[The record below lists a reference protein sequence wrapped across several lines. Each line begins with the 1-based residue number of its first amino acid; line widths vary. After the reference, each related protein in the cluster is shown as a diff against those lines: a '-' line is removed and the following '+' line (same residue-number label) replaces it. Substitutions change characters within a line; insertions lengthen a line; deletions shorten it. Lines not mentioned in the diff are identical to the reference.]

1 MTSMAKLAV
10 LIALVSLT
18 VSAQAQNARPPNIVI
33 LFADDL
39 GYADLG
45 SYGNPYI
52 RTPTLDTLAREGQRW
67 TDFYVAA
74 PVCSPSRGALI
85 TGQLSVRS
93 GLYGRQIHVMHPND
107 SHGIPE
113 EAMTLPEALKSAGY
127 RTGMFGKWHLGDA
140 PENFPTRNGFD
151 YWYGVPY
158 SNDMDFVGGM
168 DVDQVMELL
177 ASGQRA
183 KLAALWGKILE
194 LFENPKSEYWNIPL
208 YRSQLID
215 GTHQDEL
222 VERPINQPT
231 FTRRITEEAE
241 RFIRTNRDRPFFVYL
256 PYSMPHLPVFASE
269 AFAGKSLRGP
279 YGDAVEEIDWSV
291 GRIRETLES
300 LGIAENT
307 LVFFS
312 SDNGPWQE
320 ASTFGAGSAGVLRGN
335 KGTTWEGGV
344 RVPGIFWW
352 PERIKPG
359 VVSDMGTT
367 IDVFATALHLAEVP
381 IPSDSDGFALTET
394 LLRGAP
400 GPRSEMPYYH
410 KGYLKAYRKGRYKVV
425 FFGGERTETELQKP
439 LLYDL
444 HQDIAERRDISEE
457 RPDILEDLLQAV
469 ESHREQVTVA
479 DPIFDRRLNRLS
491 APGRRTG
498 S

>member
-1 MTSMAKLAV
+1 MTTTAKLTL
-10 LIALVSLT
+10 LIALVGF
-18 VSAQAQNARPPNIVI
+18 SALVQAESARPPNIVI

-67 TDFYVAA
+67 TDFYVGS
-74 PVCSPSRGALI
+74 PVCSPSRGALL
-85 TGQLSVRS
+85 TGQISVRS
-93 GLYGRQIHVMHPND
+93 GLYGRKLHVMHPGD

-113 EAMTLPEALKSAGY
+113 QTVTLAEALKSAGY

-140 PENFPTRNGFD
+140 PENYPTRNGFD

-168 DVDQVMELL
+168 DVDEVMQLL

-183 KLAALWGKILE
+183 KLAALWGKVLK

-208 YRSQLID
+208 YRSEMID
-215 GTHQDEL
+215 GEYQDEL
-222 VERPINQPT
+222 VERPIDQPT
-231 FTRRITEEAE
+231 FTRRITEEAQ
-241 RFIRTNRDRPFFVYL
+241 RFIHENHEQPFFLYL
-256 PYSMPHLPVFASE
+256 PYSMPHLPVFASD

-279 YGDAVEEIDWSV
+279 YGDSVEEIDWSV
-291 GRIRETLES
+291 GRIRKTLES
-300 LGIAENT
+300 LGIADNT

-335 KGTTWEGGV
+335 KGTVWEGGV

-352 PERIKPG
+352 PEHVEPG
-359 VVSDMGTT
+359 VVSDIGTT
-367 IDVFATALHLAEVP
+367 LDVFATVLHLAGVP
-381 IPSDSDGFALTET
+381 TPPDADGVDLTET
-394 LLRGAP
+394 LLDGAS

-410 KGYLKAYRKGRYKVV
+410 KGQLKAYRKGRYKIV
-425 FFGGERTETELQKP
+425 FFGGDRTETELPKP

-444 HQDIAERRDISEE
+444 HQDIAERRDISET
-457 RPDILEDLLQAV
+457 RPDILEDLVKAV
-469 ESHREQVTVA
+469 ENHREQVTIA

-491 APGRRTG
+491 ATGQGTG

>member
-1 MTSMAKLAV
+1 MTSMAKLAL
-10 LIALVSLT
+10 LIALVAFSAL
-18 VSAQAQNARPPNIVI
+18 AQAEDRRPPNIVI

-52 RTPTLDTLAREGQRW
+52 RTPSLDALAREGQRW
-67 TDFYVAA
+67 TDFYVGS
-74 PVCSPSRGALI
+74 PVCSPSRGALL
-85 TGQLSVRS
+85 TGQVSVRS
-93 GLYGRQIHVMHPND
+93 GLYGRKLHVMHPGD

-113 EAMTLPEALKSAGY
+113 QTVTLAEALQAAGY

-140 PENFPTRNGFD
+140 PNNYPTRNGFD

-158 SNDMDFVGGM
+158 SNDMDLVGGM
-168 DVDQVMELL
+168 DVDKVMELL
-177 ASGQRA
+177 ARGQRA
-183 KLAALWGKILE
+183 KLAALWGRVLA

-208 YRSQLID
+208 YRSQLVD
-215 GTHQDEL
+215 GEYQDEL
-222 VERPINQPT
+222 VERPIDQPT
-231 FTRRITEEAE
+231 FTRRITEEAQ
-241 RFIRTNRDRPFFVYL
+241 RFIHENQKQPFFVYL

-269 AFAGKSLRGP
+269 AFAGESLRGS

-291 GRIRETLES
+291 GRIRGTLDE
-300 LGIAENT
+300 LGIAEKT

-352 PERIKPG
+352 PGHLEAG

-367 IDVFATALHLAEVP
+367 LDVFATALQLAGVP
-381 IPSDSDGFALTET
+381 IPSDSDGIALTET
-394 LLRGAP
+394 LLHGAP

-410 KGYLKAYRKGRYKVV
+410 KGHLKAYRKGRYKIV
-425 FFGGERTETELQKP
+425 FFGGERTETKLEKP

-444 HQDIAERRDISEE
+444 HQDLAERRDISEA
-457 RPDILEDLLQAV
+457 RPDILEDLMNAV
-469 ESHREQVTVA
+469 ERHREQVTVA

-491 APGRRTG
+491 TTG
-498 S
+498 SLGGS